1 MSQRLTVPPIYS
13 PFEPAIHPSHAVI
26 DQQTS
31 AWAEKFGIGSEDLR
45 TRLVTHEI
53 GAFAARILPDGREE
67 VVGILSDF
75 VMWLFG
81 VDDGCCEEGI
91 AGADPHD
98 LVPVL
103 SRLIRV
109 AQNPEAPMLPD
120 DPLARGMRDLR
131 GRIAAH
137 ATAAQA
143 TRWVD
148 GLREYF
154 LSLVWEAAHRSRGTM
169 PALADYTMMRLY
181 DGAASIIS
189 PVLEFAY
196 GYELAQNDRDAH
208 TVRALAEMAYFV
220 ISWDNDIFSFHKES
234 RADRFVLNVIKVL
247 EHEYGITPQQAMS
260 VAISQRDRVLW
271 LFLRLRER
279 LLTSAGPELRTYLLS
294 LGTFIRATQDWS
306 ISSRRYTTPDD
317 PANLP
322 TNFADTPTDT
332 SNEPLP
338 ISPIAWW
345 WGLLP
350 D

>member
-13 PFEPAIHPSHAVI
+13 PFEPAIHPSHADI
-26 DQQTS
+26 DKRTS
-31 AWAEKFGIGSEDLR
+31 DWAERFDIGSEDLR

-53 GAFAARILPDGREE
+53 GTFAARILPDGREE

-109 AQNPEAPMLPD
+109 AQNPETPMLPD
-120 DPLARGMRDLR
+120 DPLAEGMRDLR
-131 GRIAAH
+131 ARIAVH

-154 LSLVWEAAHRSRGTM
+154 LSLVWEAAHRSRGTI
-169 PALADYTMMRLY
+169 PSLADYTMMRLY

-196 GYELAQNDRDAH
+196 GYELAQNDRDARA
-208 TVRALAEMAYFV
+208 VRALAEMAYFV

-234 RADRFVLNVIKVL
+234 RADRYVLNVIKVL
-247 EHEYGITPQQAMS
+247 EHEYGLTTQQAMS
-260 VAISQRDRVLW
+260 TAISQRDRVLW
-271 LFLRLRER
+271 LFLRLRE
-279 LLTSAGPELRTYLLS
+279 LLLPSATPELRTYLLS

-317 PANLP
+317 PADLP
-322 TNFADTPTDT
+322 TDFADTPTD
-332 SNEPLP
+332 SSDEPLP

-345 WGLLP
+345 WGLVSS
-350 D
+350 